1 MIKRECVFIKTILVG
16 LIILFAT
23 IFANFWFIPVAYSYD
38 TKSNNSGNL
47 YSSISVDDPSKNDN
61 SLLTLHNITNKVSFT
76 GEVNASNLPNLPP
89 SKPAVI
95 IDSNE
100 QYLTRNYTAY
110 INAKKQAQ
118 LVRPTNTPTTKVI
131 DIQGPDMPLLVPNF
145 NNETKDKN
153 KANNSFAIINTHFE
167 GLSQICC
174 IPPDIQL
181 AIGSKHVMETVNS
194 EAAIYTKTG
203 SLIKKFGLEYLFNLP
218 SRESSDSHD
227 ITDPVLL
234 FDSTSNATH
243 SRRHTNGDNNNDN
256 RRWFASISDITTH
269 SIRIAVSKTNDPTG
283 VWTTYNFPFES
294 LPNNCSDQPFIAVSD
309 DKLAIGVNTW
319 SNDCDW
325 SNNNNN
331 NNNNT
336 VSSPK
341 FRGVQF
347 VVADKHDLLAREEP
361 AHIKS
366 MQSVPDTEYFSLRP
380 ALNLSP
386 TTALFLVTSNDFNHS
401 KVQILT
407 IDGQLYNL
415 HINKVISANIH
426 TTTISP
432 DAIQPITFSTI
443 NNNDNKNSD
452 NSGQD
457 NGQQEPF
464 TTIKQ
469 KHPEYFVHTGDAR
482 VQSPI
487 WYKGKLWFALNV
499 GCFINGDIQIRS
511 CIRIIQ
517 IDTNTSKVLQDF
529 NIGHLGASLY
539 YPALSIDKS
548 GSNIGI
554 IFGYSSSDTYPS
566 LLVGSGSAKTNIF
579 NSLKH
584 FQFLKIGT
592 ANSLSTRYGDYFS
605 AAIDPSEPNSIWV
618 AGQYYYYHHY
628 YYSPSSTSTLLWS
641 TYIGKINV
649 KSSIQ

>member
-1 MIKRECVFIKTILVG
+1 
-16 LIILFAT
+16 
-23 IFANFWFIPVAYSYD
+23 
-38 TKSNNSGNL
+38 
-47 YSSISVDDPSKNDN
+47 
-61 SLLTLHNITNKVSFT
+61 
-76 GEVNASNLPNLPP
+76 
-89 SKPAVI
+89 
-95 IDSNE
+95 
-100 QYLTRNYTAY
+100 
-110 INAKKQAQ
+110 
-118 LVRPTNTPTTKVI
+118 
-131 DIQGPDMPLLVPNF
+131 MPLIVTNF
-145 NNETKDKN
+145 NNETKYKN
-153 KANNSFAIINTHFE
+153 NNANNSFAIINTHFE
-167 GLSQICC
+167 GLSQVCC

-234 FDSTSNATH
+234 FDGTSNDTQ
-243 SRRHTNGDNNNDN
+243 SNRHINGDNNNNDN
-256 RRWFASISDITTH
+256 RRWFASISDTTTH

-283 VWTTYNFPFES
+283 VWRTYNFPFES

-325 SNNNNN
+325 L

-366 MQSVPDTEYFSLRP
+366 MQSVPNTKYFSMRP

-415 HINKVISANIH
+415 HIDKAISDNIH

-432 DAIQPITFSTI
+432 DGIQPITFSTI
-443 NNNDNKNSD
+443 NNNDNNNNSD
-452 NSGQD
+452 NNGQH
-457 NGQQEPF
+457 NIQQEPF
-464 TTIKQ
+464 TTVKQ

-499 GCFINGDIQIRS
+499 GCFINGDTQSRS
-511 CIRIIQ
+511 CIRIIE

-529 NIGHLGASLY
+529 NIGHISASLY

-566 LLVGSGSAKTNIF
+566 LLVTSGSAKTNIF
-579 NSLKH
+579 NSLKY
-584 FQFLKIGT
+584 FQFLKSGI

-605 AAIDPSEPNSIWV
+605 AATDPSEPNSIWV
-618 AGQYYYYHHY
+618 AGQYYYHYY
-628 YYSPSSTSTLLWS
+628 YYSPSSSSVLLWS

-649 KSSIQ
+649 ESSRQ

>member
-1 MIKRECVFIKTILVG
+1 MIKTECVFIITILVG
-16 LIILFAT
+16 LLILFAT
-23 IFANFWFIPVAYSYD
+23 IFANFWFIVVAYSYD

-47 YSSISVDDPSKNDN
+47 YSSRSAADPSKNDN
-61 SLLTLHNITNKVSFT
+61 SMLTLHNITNKVSFA
-76 GEVNASNLPNLPP
+76 GEVNASNLPNLSP

-95 IDSNE
+95 IDPNE

-110 INAKKQAQ
+110 ISAKRQAE
-118 LVRPTNTPTTKVI
+118 LVRPTNTSTTKVI
-131 DIQGPDMPLLVPNF
+131 EIQRLDLPLLVPNF
-145 NNETKDKN
+145 NNETKNKN
-153 KANNSFAIINTHFE
+153 NANNSFAIINTHFE

-218 SRESSDSHD
+218 SRESSDSHS

-234 FDSTSNATH
+234 FDTTSNDTQ
-243 SRRHTNGDNNNDN
+243 SNRHVNGNNNNDN

-283 VWTTYNFPFES
+283 VWRTYNFPFES
-294 LPNNCSDQPFIAVSD
+294 LPNNCSDQPIISVSD

-325 SNNNNN
+325 S

-347 VVADKHDLLAREEP
+347 VVADKHDLLAKEEP

-366 MQSVPDTEYFSLRP
+366 MQSVPDTKYFSLRP
-380 ALNLSP
+380 ASNLSP
-386 TTALFLVTSNDFNHS
+386 TTALFLVTTNDFNHG
-401 KVQILT
+401 KVQILA
-407 IDGQLYNL
+407 IDGQLSNL
-415 HINKVISANIH
+415 HINKAISDNIH
-426 TTTISP
+426 NTNISP
-432 DAIQPITFSTI
+432 DAIQPITFSII
-443 NNNDNKNSD
+443 NNNDNNNSD
-452 NSGQD
+452 NSRQHI
-457 NGQQEPF
+457 GQQETF
-464 TTIKQ
+464 AIVKQ

-499 GCFINGDIQIRS
+499 GCFINGDTQSRS
-511 CIRIIQ
+511 CIRIIE

-529 NIGHLGASLY
+529 NIGHIGASLY

-566 LLVGSGSAKTNIF
+566 LLVASGSAKANIF
-579 NSLKH
+579 NSLKY
-584 FQFLKIGT
+584 FQFLKNGT
-592 ANSLSTRYGDYFS
+592 ANSLATRYGDYFS

-618 AGQYYYYHHY
+618 AGQYYHN
-628 YYSPSSTSTLLWS
+628 YYSPSSSSALLWS
-641 TYIGKINV
+641 TYIGKINLE
-649 KSSIQ
+649 SSIQ